1 MTTIRLDLENKGQLK
16 SKKDELD
23 YFATLLS
30 YRGDGAP
37 RPLTR
42 SKVEETILKSKFKQ
56 LQERLIVTGKQVS
69 QSRCFPVTIQNP
81 SYTKYTTKVFLIPIQ
96 QTAHFHT
103 ISEK

>member
-1 MTTIRLDLENKGQLK
+1 MTTIRLDLQNKGQLK

-42 SKVEETILKSKFKQ
+42 SKVEETILKLKFKQ
-56 LQERLIVTGKQVS
+56 LQERLK
-69 QSRCFPVTIQNP
+69 
-81 SYTKYTTKVFLIPIQ
+81 L
-96 QTAHFHT
+96 
-103 ISEK
+103 